1 MCLTQQIDD
10 YVEVWYAYM
19 IINKLKTNRDVFN
32 LLMETLFNRSNDN
45 DFISE
50 GMYIEITNQIK
61 KKYDMYV
68 EYGVIDW
75 CINYDNTK
83 IIQDISY
90 LSEITDFNPSKEI
103 NNEEEYI
110 DIFWSYQKLRRSQIS
125 KDYYSFILVY

>member
-1 MCLTQQIDD
+1 MCLTQQIED

-50 GMYIEITNQIK
+50 GMYIKITNQIK
-61 KKYDMYV
+61 KKYDKYV
-68 EYGVIDW
+68 EYEVIDW
-75 CINYDNTK
+75 RIDYDDKN

-90 LSEITDFNPSKEI
+90 LSDITDFNPKEI
-103 NNEEEYI
+103 TRGEYI
-110 DIFWSYQKLRRSQIS
+110 DMFWSYQKLRRRQRS
-125 KDYYSFILVY
+125 KDYDSFILEY